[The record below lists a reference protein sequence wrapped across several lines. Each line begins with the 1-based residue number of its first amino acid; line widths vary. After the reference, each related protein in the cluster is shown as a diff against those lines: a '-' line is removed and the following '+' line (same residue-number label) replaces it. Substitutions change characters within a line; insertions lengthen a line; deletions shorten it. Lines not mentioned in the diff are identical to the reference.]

1 MSVGIERLKI
11 IVKLITS
18 KAMFEPKKG
27 QIPGYTG
34 HQVTEEKP
42 DQVQSNKV
50 PTHMI
55 PGMSKSTLNDT
66 NNTLY

>member
-1 MSVGIERLKI
+1 
-11 IVKLITS
+11 
-18 KAMFEPKKG
+18 MFEPKKG

-42 DQVQSNKV
+42 DQVQINKV

-55 PGMSKSTLNDT
+55 PGMRNSFNFTFYLI
-66 NNTLY
+66 